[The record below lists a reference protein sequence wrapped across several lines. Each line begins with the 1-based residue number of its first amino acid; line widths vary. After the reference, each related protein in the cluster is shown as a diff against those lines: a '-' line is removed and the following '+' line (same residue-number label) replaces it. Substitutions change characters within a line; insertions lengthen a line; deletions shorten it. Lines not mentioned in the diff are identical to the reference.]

1 MNLDQLAWGC
11 GLFGEMAGD
20 DTASDAFRAATGG
33 QPDLSD
39 PAHAKALLVWL
50 NKWGCRQFAIAHHPT
65 AARELRKWGSQ
76 WLPLLPKPGAS
87 LSKLKP
93 RQLEITAD
101 AYADVKEREASRRPT
116 KSGGTAIV
124 TVGAT
129 GAAKILHALR
139 PKVLPPWDEPIRA
152 ALGLDG
158 SRDSYL
164 AYLVDVQQQVRGI
177 EAEAATATDHERAAR
192 ARPSEVE
199 PPQDDRRVL
208 LDHVDAEA
216 RSPVRKSIEILED
229 LARDRIVD
237 HRRVPHD
244 LVAVDGD
251 LEVEERAA
259 LLLLRGKRAHLL
271 EDVTP

>member
-1 MNLDQLAWGC
+1 M
-11 GLFGEMAGD
+11 
-20 DTASDAFRAATGG
+20 
-33 QPDLSD
+33 
-39 PAHAKALLVWL
+39 WL

-65 AARELRKWGSQ
+65 AARELGEWGSR

-93 RQLEITAD
+93 RQLEVTAD

-116 KSGGTAIV
+116 KSGGVAIV

-177 EAEAATATDHERAAR
+177 EAEAATRQITNVPRALG
-192 ARPSEVE
+192 RPRSSLPKMIDEYYWITLTRKLV
-199 PPQDDRRVL
+199 PPSGSR
-208 LDHVDAEA
+208 
-216 RSPVRKSIEILED
+216 
-229 LARDRIVD
+229 
-237 HRRVPHD
+237 
-244 LVAVDGD
+244 
-251 LEVEERAA
+251 
-259 LLLLRGKRAHLL
+259 
-271 EDVTP
+271 